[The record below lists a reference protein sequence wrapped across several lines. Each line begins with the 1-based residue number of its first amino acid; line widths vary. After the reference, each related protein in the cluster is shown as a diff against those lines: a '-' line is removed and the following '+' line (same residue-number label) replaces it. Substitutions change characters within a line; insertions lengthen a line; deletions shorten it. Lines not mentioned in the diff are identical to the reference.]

1 MSENEISV
9 AFAREHFAEYL
20 GRVTY
25 SKDRVIVTKHGKK
38 IAAVVPYEDLEL
50 LEKLEEASDLKEVK
64 LRLADAKKHGT
75 IPWKKVKKD
84 LGL

>member
-9 AFAREHFAEYL
+9 ATVREHFAEYL

-25 SKDRVIVTKHGKK
+25 SKDRVVVTKHGKK
-38 IAAVVPYEDLEL
+38 VAAVVPYEDLEL
-50 LEKLEEASDLKEVK
+50 LEKLEEAADLSDVK
-64 LRLADAKKHGT
+64 ARLAEAHKKGT
-75 IPWKKVKKD
+75 IPWKKAKKE